1 MKALLSKFRDSI
13 ALNRTTNNF
22 LRFEAF
28 FFRGAPVARV
38 VNGKDKKLLRYVFFP
53 KLLDDKYVSI
63 RAPYK
68 WCSYAS
74 FVRTPKQT
82 KVPLIHSCSLKQ
94 TERIS
99 LLGIKC
105 IAIIINVEEKSKC

>member
-28 FFRGAPVARV
+28 FFTGAPVARV

-53 KLLDDKYVSI
+53 NYLTINMSPYEHLINGVHTPLLYVHQNKQKSRSSTPVHLNKLN
-63 RAPYK
+63 AFP
-68 WCSYAS
+68 
-74 FVRTPKQT
+74 F
-82 KVPLIHSCSLKQ
+82 
-94 TERIS
+94 
-99 LLGIKC
+99 
-105 IAIIINVEEKSKC
+105 

>member
-1 MKALLSKFRDSI
+1 MIDSI

-38 VNGKDKKLLRYVFFP
+38 VHGKDKKLLRYVFFP
-53 KLLDDKYVSI
+53 NYLTINMSPYEHLINGVHTPLLYVHEN
-63 RAPYK
+63 
-68 WCSYAS
+68 
-74 FVRTPKQT
+74 KQ
-82 KVPLIHSCSLKQ
+82 VPLIHSCSLKQ